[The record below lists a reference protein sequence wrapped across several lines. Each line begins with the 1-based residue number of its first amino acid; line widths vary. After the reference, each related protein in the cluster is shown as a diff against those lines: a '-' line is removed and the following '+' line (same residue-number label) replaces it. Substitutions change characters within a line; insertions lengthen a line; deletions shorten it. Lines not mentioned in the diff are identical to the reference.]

1 MSSKNPEVIS
11 GFKTFLST
19 VLNYEKKEITPLL
32 FIVENLLVAGLYWG
46 ISHINWMLFKAGG
59 VLPMPIWP
67 ALAVA
72 FAAALIRGWKVAPGI
87 AAGTLLANTLSLGGS
102 VVFASGIAVMNTA
115 GPVLA
120 AYLCRRNTS
129 SINPFQTLRDTFI
142 FLFYGVILVSLM
154 TSTGAEFFK
163 WMLGLV
169 QTENIPLDW
178 LRFLLANITGSLLFT
193 PVIAGWFFER
203 KKMTGGEVLRFLA
216 VSAITITGAVSL
228 FFFPFHESFPG
239 EDLTFLLIVPMAW
252 AAVSFTTRESMTLFM
267 MVVIIALIGTLFG
280 PNILI
285 SHKFPIIGLGYMTT
299 GFSLTLLII
308 GAITRERKEIQS
320 ELVRTSE
327 ELDRYFNSALDLLCI
342 ADMQGYFRKLNPEW
356 ENTLGYAISELIGK
370 EFMSMVHPD
379 DVQSTI
385 DAMTRLSGKN
395 AVLNF
400 INRYRHKNGSYRWIE
415 WRSFP
420 FGDSIYAV
428 ARDITGQKKIEQTL
442 MESEEKFRTFFET
455 ITEGVALHEMVYN
468 KKGEA
473 VNYRIIDVNPAYFTH
488 TGIGRTAALGKLAT
502 KLYGT
507 PEPPYMDIYSEVART
522 RVPYRYETYFPP
534 MEKHFM
540 ISVVSP
546 KAGQFATVFED
557 ITERKMWEEELKQKN
572 EELTR
577 FIYTVSHDLKSPLVT
592 IKAFLNYMQ
601 EDYKKDDRTA
611 MDKDIRYIENAA
623 DKMGRLLDELLELSR
638 VGRKDAVMQEVSLQ
652 SIVQSAIDLV
662 AGRIVAKSAI
672 VELTKIPVI
681 LVGDPRRFIQ
691 IFQNLID
698 NAVKFMGEQ
707 NKPKVEIGVMEKGNN
722 VIIFV
727 RDNGA
732 GIDPRHA
739 DKLFGLF
746 EKLDS
751 ATEGTGIGL
760 ALVKRI
766 VEVNHG
772 EIWFESAGLGQGA
785 AFYFTLTGSR
795 IDREEGKTL

>member
-1 MSSKNPEVIS
+1 MNSKNPEVIS

-19 VLNYEKKEITPLL
+19 VLNYEKKDSSPLL

-67 ALAVA
+67 AVAVA
-72 FAAALIRGWKVAPGI
+72 FVAALIRGWKVAPGI
-87 AAGTLLANTLSLGGS
+87 AAGTILANTLSLGGS

-154 TSTGAEFFK
+154 CSIGAEFFK
-163 WMLGLV
+163 WVLGLI
-169 QTENIPLDW
+169 QPENIPLDW
-178 LRFLLANITGSLLFT
+178 LKFMLALATGSLLFT
-193 PVIAGWFFER
+193 PVITGWFFER
-203 KKMTGGEVLRFLA
+203 KKMTGREILRFLV
-216 VSAITITGAVSL
+216 VSVITITGAVIL

-267 MVVIIALIGTLFG
+267 MVVIIALVGTLFG
-280 PNILI
+280 TNILI
-285 SHKFPIIGLGYMTT
+285 SHKFPIIELGYMTT

-308 GAITRERKEIQS
+308 GAITRERRKIQS

-356 ENTLGYAISELIGK
+356 ENTLGYSISELIGK
-370 EFMSMVHPD
+370 DFISLVHPD

-385 DAMTRLSGKN
+385 DAMTRLSGQK

-420 FGDSIYAV
+420 YGDSIYAV
-428 ARDITGQKKIEQTL
+428 AR
-442 MESEEKFRTFFET
+442 
-455 ITEGVALHEMVYN
+455 
-468 KKGEA
+468 
-473 VNYRIIDVNPAYFTH
+473 
-488 TGIGRTAALGKLAT
+488 
-502 KLYGT
+502 
-507 PEPPYMDIYSEVART
+507 
-522 RVPYRYETYFPP
+522 
-534 MEKHFM
+534 
-540 ISVVSP
+540 
-546 KAGQFATVFED
+546 D

-592 IKAFLNYMQ
+592 IKAFLTYMQ

-611 MDKDIRYIENAA
+611 MDKDIRYIDNAA

-707 NKPKVEIGVMEKGNN
+707 DKPKVEIGVMEKGNN

-751 ATEGTGIGL
+751 ASEGTGIGL

-766 VEVNHG
+766 IEVNHG
-772 EIWFESAGLGQGA
+772 EIWFESAGIGQGA
-785 AFYFTLTGSR
+785 TFYFTLTGSR